1 MRVKRGETQ
10 HKVADKLGSESR
22 VKRATPN
29 RWELKRASRR
39 GLTGWQ
45 LVAALCVVAA
55 AGILT
60 LLITQDVASVT
71 VVVAPLLLV
80 LGVSATRL

>member
-1 MRVKRGETQ
+1 MRVKHHLTQ
-10 HKVADKLGSESR
+10 HQLADELSSKSR
-22 VKRATPN
+22 VGPPTLRSLEFKKA
-29 RWELKRASRR
+29 RR

-60 LLITQDVASVT
+60 LVITGSVEAVT

>member
-1 MRVKRGETQ
+1 MSGASARKAKRTDSS
-10 HKVADKLGSESR
+10 KN
-22 VKRATPN
+22 RA
-29 RWELKRASRR
+29 RQS
-39 GLTGWQ
+39 LTGWQ

-55 AGILT
+55 VGILT
-60 LLITQDVASVT
+60 LLITHQVGAVT

>member
-1 MRVKRGETQ
+1 
-10 HKVADKLGSESR
+10 
-22 VKRATPN
+22 
-29 RWELKRASRR
+29 
-39 GLTGWQ
+39 
-45 LVAALCVVAA
+45 LCVVAA